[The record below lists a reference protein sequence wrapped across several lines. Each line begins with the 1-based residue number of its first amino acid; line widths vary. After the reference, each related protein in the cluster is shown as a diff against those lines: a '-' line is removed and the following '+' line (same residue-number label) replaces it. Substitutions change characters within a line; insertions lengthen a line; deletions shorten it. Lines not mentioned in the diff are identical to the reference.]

1 MMVLPMEEVIF
12 TSIIINENK
21 DFIFSLGIKIW
32 HLEAL
37 EMEICLEAISV
48 TWEIFEVEKCL
59 ISEKISE
66 AEKRALLEKIR
77 IQKKEKKS
85 DFDLE
90 AEKKNQA
97 IPFQRI
103 SKETKIKE
111 EEMDN
116 EENDFPEDFNEI
128 FQKLFLEKCQ
138 KDSQENK
145 ILDEISQEE
154 CLEVFLDD
162 EGNEE
167 WEMEVIIS

>member
-1 MMVLPMEEVIF
+1 MMVLPMVEVIF
-12 TSIIINENK
+12 TSIITKENK

-32 HLEAL
+32 HLEDL
-37 EMEICLEAISV
+37 EMEICLEAISE
-48 TWEIFEVEKCL
+48 TWEIFEVERCL

-66 AEKRALLEKIR
+66 DEKRELLEKIR

-90 AEKKNQA
+90 DEKKNQA

-103 SKETKIKE
+103 SKGTNPKE
-111 EEMDN
+111 EMGN

-128 FQKLFLEKCQ
+128 SQKLFPEKCQ
-138 KDSQENK
+138 KDSQEDK
-145 ILDEISQEE
+145 ILDEMFQEE
-154 CLEVFLDD
+154 CLEAFLDD

-167 WEMEVIIS
+167 WGMEVIIS

>member
-1 MMVLPMEEVIF
+1 VIF
-12 TSIIINENK
+12 TSIITKENK

-32 HLEAL
+32 HLEDL
-37 EMEICLEAISV
+37 EMGICLEAISV
-48 TWEIFEVEKCL
+48 PWEILEVERFQ
-59 ISEKISE
+59 ISEKILE
-66 AEKRALLEKIR
+66 VEKKELLEKIR

-85 DFDLE
+85 DFDLKD
-90 AEKKNQA
+90 EKKNQA

-103 SKETKIKE
+103 SKGTKTKE

-116 EENDFPEDFNEI
+116 EEDDSLEDLNEI

-138 KDSQENK
+138 KDSQEDK

-154 CLEVFLDD
+154 YLEVSFDD
-162 EGNEE
+162 EENEEDEE

>member
-1 MMVLPMEEVIF
+1 M
-12 TSIIINENK
+12 
-21 DFIFSLGIKIW
+21 G
-32 HLEAL
+32 
-37 EMEICLEAISV
+37 ICLEAISE
-48 TWEIFEVEKCL
+48 TWEIFELERCL

-66 AEKRALLEKIR
+66 VEKRELLEKIR

-90 AEKKNQA
+90 DEKKNQA

-116 EENDFPEDFNEI
+116 EEDDFNEI
-128 FQKLFLEKCQ
+128 FQKIFLERCQ
-138 KDSQENK
+138 KDSQEDK
-145 ILDEISQEE
+145 ILDEIFQEE

-162 EGNEE
+162 EENEE